1 MKINKE
7 TTIELTTKDIEDII
21 KRHIN
26 QEGYIVEH
34 IEFNVSEHIIKKDFT
49 DDRFDITKLMLDGCV
64 AKVHEATHKVSNG
77 DYRLY

>member
-21 KRHIN
+21 KHHIN
-26 QEGYIVEH
+26 KEGYIVEH
-34 IEFNVSEHIIKKDFT
+34 ITFNVSEHMIESDPI
-49 DDRFDITKLMLDGCV
+49 DDRFDIIELMLDGCV
-64 AKVHEATHKVSNG
+64 AKVHEATHKVSNE

>member
-7 TTIELTTKDIEDII
+7 TTIVLTAKDIEDII
-21 KRHIN
+21 KKHIN
-26 QEGYIVEH
+26 REGYIVEE
-34 IEFNVSEHIIKKDFT
+34 ISFNVFEHIIERDPI